1 MAESLSKF
9 YQLKDDVQQAFLFM
23 DEVTQLVDSPNPIRA
38 KTDIK
43 HLIEFR
49 DQVKEDLGLGKLSND
64 STIEEIHN
72 LKTERSYYRGILDHL
87 CDRLQLWA
95 NGFERLKDVRIVK
108 TSEPENLAI
117 DNRRPCSFSRRVN
130 VLLDD
135 NPDEILTVLGNDQ
148 MLARI
153 EKMYN
158 DLTAANE
165 FRDQVK
171 FLFGE
176 GLSDDETIAAIKARR
191 WDQNQSNRFVMAIKE
206 VLNQGKLSD
215 DEAIA
220 KIKEL
225 SEQSQL
231 LSEIGDILR
240 MANAQCFDHR
250 RFKQE
255 EKIVVTGFR
264 RLCDIHLALFKKR
277 SEYEIYGSRIIDDLL
292 NSVDLQAQKQAYD
305 QEEIKFRSQIK
316 QALYKGVR
324 KDKYPS
330 IDEFPDDDAI
340 SFVEHLIDRH
350 KHWGRDHEFTQFALE
365 VKQLLIDSVGKD
377 ISNEEAIAE
386 IEQLTG
392 DKDREIKRL
401 NGDISGIA
409 SFLNLPSDA
418 KQPDICF
425 AIMEL
430 KQEKKKYYKGYF
442 QLEVISKYLKLPEN
456 CKPMDITTEVI
467 ELKEE
472 MDQAKKIIARLVGK

>member
-1 MAESLSKF
+1 MVKNNDEYGFLIPENHQIHENAI
-9 YQLKDDVQQAFLFM
+9 QAM
-23 DEVTQLVDSPNPIRA
+23 S
-38 KTDIK
+38 
-43 HLIEFR
+43 FR
-49 DQVKEDLGLGKLSND
+49 DQVKKALALGIQSD
-64 STIEEIHN
+64 DATIAEIHN

-135 NPDEILTVLGNDQ
+135 NPDEILTVLGDDQ

-231 LSEIGDILR
+231 LGEITDILNK
-240 MANAQCFDHR
+240 ANAECLDHFR
-250 RFKQE
+250 SKQE
-255 EKIVVTGFR
+255 EKIVLTGFR
-264 RLCDIHLALFKKR
+264 GLCDIHLALFKKR

-305 QEEIKFRSQIK
+305 QEEIDILEMSVNANEIREK
-316 QALYKGVR
+316 
-324 KDKYPS
+324 
-330 IDEFPDDDAI
+330 EFDM
-340 SFVEHLIDRH
+340 L
-350 KHWGRDHEFTQFALE
+350 LE
-365 VKQLLIDSVGKD
+365 EVTKLK
-377 ISNEEAIAE
+377 
-386 IEQLTG
+386 
-392 DKDREIKRL
+392 
-401 NGDISGIA
+401 
-409 SFLNLPSDA
+409 SDLR
-418 KQPDICF
+418 I
-425 AIMEL
+425 
-430 KQEKKKYYKGYF
+430 
-442 QLEVISKYLKLPEN
+442 
-456 CKPMDITTEVI
+456 
-467 ELKEE
+467 
-472 MDQAKKIIARLVGK
+472 AKKVIARLVGE